1 MERKEKMKDYKKP
14 EVEVVKF
21 ETEVIADVT
30 GPGAEVNPESNTY
43 GDM

>member
-1 MERKEKMKDYKKP
+1 MKDYKKP

-21 ETEVIADVT
+21 ETEVITDVT
-30 GPGAEVNPESNTY
+30 GPEAGVETESNPY